1 MLAKVREMLTEL
13 LIRNLAIIDEVQVP
27 FRQGFN
33 VLTGETG
40 AGKSIIIHALNFLVG
55 GKSDVDLIRTGAETM
70 LVEAVFDLSKC
81 PQMKAVLEEVGFEPD
96 DETLILSREL
106 SKAGKSR
113 CRVNGRAATV
123 AMLKQIGKALV
134 DIHGQHEHQSLLEP
148 ANHLRFLD
156 AFGSED
162 LMALK
167 ERYTNLYRQL
177 MQVERELT
185 ELQRS
190 ERERMQRLDL
200 LRYQAEEIDRANL
213 KEGEEEELLQER
225 QLLANAERIA
235 ERVSYAVRQ
244 LMDDGGSLDSLGEAI
259 QALKEIAELD
269 LSLREWHNSLSQAFD
284 TIQEIGFELERYA
297 SRIEFDPERLEEVES
312 RLDLLKILKRKY
324 GDSVSAILQY
334 RQQIEQELQRLE
346 TSEERLEILQRER
359 EQLRRELAETA
370 KALSEA
376 RQEIARQLE
385 RTVQNHLKALMM
397 ERARFKV
404 AIDRLPDPNGLQLP
418 EGTFAFGRDGID
430 QVEFLIS
437 TNPGE
442 PLKPLAKI
450 ASGGE
455 ISRTMLALKASLQRT
470 HEIPVLVFD
479 EIDVGIG
486 GKTAEAVGEKLR
498 EVSRYA
504 QVLCVTHLPQIAAL
518 ADWHLQVEKITEG
531 KRTRVI
537 VTPLEYEERVKEL
550 ARMLSG
556 KQITQASLQHAQE
569 LLQRVSATQK

>member
-1 MLAKVREMLTEL
+1 MLTEL

-27 FRQGFN
+27 FQPGFN

-40 AGKSIIIHALNFLVG
+40 AGKSIIIHAINFLVG
-55 GKSDVDLIRTGAETM
+55 GKGDIDLIRAEAETM
-70 LVEAVFDLSKC
+70 LVEGVFDLTNC
-81 PQMKAVLEEVGFEPD
+81 PQVKAVLEEVGVETED
-96 DETLILSREL
+96 DMLILSREL
-106 SKAGKSR
+106 SRAGKSR
-113 CRVNGRAATV
+113 CRINGRAATI
-123 AMLKQIGKALV
+123 AMLKQIGKSLI
-134 DIHGQHEHQSLLEP
+134 DIHGQHEHQSLLDP
-148 ANHLRFLD
+148 TNHLRFLD
-156 AFGSED
+156 AFGGEE
-162 LMALK
+162 LAALK
-167 ERYTNLYRQL
+167 ERYHSLYRQL
-177 MQVERELT
+177 MQVERELA
-185 ELQRS
+185 ELQQS

-213 KEGEEEELLQER
+213 REGEEEDLLQER
-225 QLLANAERIA
+225 QLLVNAERIS
-235 ERVSYAVRQ
+235 ERVSYAVRC
-244 LMDDGGSLDSLGEAI
+244 LTGERGVLDSLGEAM
-259 QALKEIAELD
+259 QSLKEIASLD
-269 LSLREWHNSLSQAFD
+269 PNLQSWHDALSQAFD
-284 TIQEIGFELERYA
+284 TIQEVGFELERYA

-312 RLDLLKILKRKY
+312 RLDLLKRLKRKY
-324 GDSVSAILQY
+324 GDSISAILQY

-346 TSEERLEILQRER
+346 TSEERLETLQRER
-359 EQLRRELAETA
+359 EQLRKELAETA
-370 KALSEA
+370 KALSEV

-418 EGTFAFGRDGID
+418 EGTFAFNRDGID

-455 ISRTMLALKASLQRT
+455 ISRTMLALKACLQRT

-531 KRTRVI
+531 KRTCVI

-569 LLQRVSATQK
+569 LLQRIGVARR

>member
-1 MLAKVREMLTEL
+1 MLTEL

-27 FRQGFN
+27 FQPGFN

-40 AGKSIIIHALNFLVG
+40 AGKSIIIHAINFLVG
-55 GKSDVDLIRTGAETM
+55 GRGDIDLIRTGAETL
-70 LVEAVFDLSKC
+70 LVEAVFDLTNC
-81 PQMKAVLEEVGFEPD
+81 PQVKTVLEEVGIETED
-96 DETLILSREL
+96 DTLILSREL
-106 SKAGKSR
+106 SRAGKSR
-113 CRVNGRAATV
+113 CRINGRAATI
-123 AMLKQIGKALV
+123 AMLKQIGKSLI
-134 DIHGQHEHQSLLEP
+134 DIHGQHEHQSLLDP
-148 ANHLRFLD
+148 TNHLCFLD
-156 AFGSED
+156 AFGGEE
-162 LMALK
+162 LAALK
-167 ERYTNLYRQL
+167 ERYYSLYRQL
-177 MQVERELT
+177 MQVERELA
-185 ELQRS
+185 ELQQS

-213 KEGEEEELLQER
+213 REGEEEDLLQER
-225 QLLANAERIA
+225 QLLVNAERIS
-235 ERVSYAVRQ
+235 ERVSYAVRC
-244 LMDDGGSLDSLGEAI
+244 LTGERGVLDSLGEAM
-259 QALKEIAELD
+259 QSLKEIASLD
-269 LSLREWHNSLSQAFD
+269 PNLQSWHDALSQAFD
-284 TIQEIGFELERYA
+284 TIQEVGFELERYA

-312 RLDLLKILKRKY
+312 RLDLLKRLKRKY
-324 GDSVSAILQY
+324 GDSISAILQY

-346 TSEERLEILQRER
+346 TSEERLETLQRER
-359 EQLRRELAETA
+359 EQLRKELAETA
-370 KALSEA
+370 MALSEA

-418 EGTFAFGRDGID
+418 EGTFAFGRDGVD

-556 KQITQASLQHAQE
+556 RQITQASLQHAQE
-569 LLQRVSATQK
+569 LLQRVDISKR

>member
-1 MLAKVREMLTEL
+1 MLNEL

-27 FRQGFN
+27 FQQGFN

-40 AGKSIIIHALNFLVG
+40 AGKSIIIHAINFLVG
-55 GKSDVDLIRTGAETM
+55 GKGDVDLIRTGAETM
-70 LVEAVFDLSKC
+70 LVEAFFDLSKY
-81 PQMKAVLEEVGFEPD
+81 PQMKIVLEEIGFEPD

-106 SKAGKSR
+106 SKTGKSR

-123 AMLKQIGKALV
+123 AILKQIGKALV

-156 AFGSED
+156 AFGGED

-167 ERYTNLYRQL
+167 ERYTSLYRQL

-185 ELQRS
+185 ELQQS
-190 ERERMQRLDL
+190 ERERIQRLDL
-200 LRYQAEEIDRANL
+200 LRYQAEEIDKANL

-225 QLLANAERIA
+225 QLLVNAERIA
-235 ERVSYAVRQ
+235 ERVSYAVRR

-259 QALKEIAELD
+259 QALKEITD
-269 LSLREWHNSLSQAFD
+269 FDPSLREWHNALSQAFD

-312 RLDLLKILKRKY
+312 RLDLLKRLKRKY
-324 GDSVSAILQY
+324 GDTVSAILQY

-346 TSEERLEILQRER
+346 TSEERIEILQRER
-359 EQLRRELAETA
+359 EELRRELAETA

-404 AIDRLPDPNGLQLP
+404 AIDHIPDPNGLQLP

-442 PLKPLAKI
+442 PLKSLAKI

-486 GKTAEAVGEKLR
+486 GKTAEAVGEKLK
-498 EVSRYA
+498 EVSQYA

-556 KQITQASLQHAQE
+556 RQITQASLQHAQE
-569 LLQRVSATQK
+569 LLQRVGTAKR

>member
-1 MLAKVREMLTEL
+1 MLTEL

-27 FRQGFN
+27 FQPGFN
-33 VLTGETG
+33 VLTGEAG
-40 AGKSIIIHALNFLVG
+40 AGKSIIIHAINFLVG
-55 GKSDVDLIRTGAETM
+55 GKGDIDLIRAEAETM
-70 LVEAVFDLSKC
+70 LVEGVFDLTNC
-81 PQMKAVLEEVGFEPD
+81 PQVKAVLEEVGIETED
-96 DETLILSREL
+96 DMLILSREL
-106 SKAGKSR
+106 SRAGKSR
-113 CRVNGRAATV
+113 CRINGRAATV
-123 AMLKQIGKALV
+123 AMLKQIGKSLI
-134 DIHGQHEHQSLLEP
+134 DIHGQHEHQSLLDP

-156 AFGSED
+156 AFGGEG

-167 ERYTNLYRQL
+167 ERYNSLYRQL
-177 MQVERELT
+177 MQVEREIA

-235 ERVSYAVRQ
+235 ERVNYAVRQ

-259 QALKEIAELD
+259 QALREITD
-269 LSLREWHNSLSQAFD
+269 FDPSLREWHDALSQAFD

-312 RLDLLKILKRKY
+312 RLDLLKRLKRKY
-324 GDSVSAILQY
+324 GDSISAILQY

-418 EGTFAFGRDGID
+418 EGTFAFWRDGID

-537 VTPLEYEERVKEL
+537 VTPLGYEERVKEL

-569 LLQRVSATQK
+569 LLQRVDTSKR

>member
-1 MLAKVREMLTEL
+1 MLTEL

-27 FRQGFN
+27 FREGFN
-33 VLTGETG
+33 ALTGETG

-55 GKSDVDLIRTGAETM
+55 GKSDIDLIRAGEDSM

-81 PQMKAVLEEVGFEPD
+81 PHLRTLLDELGIDLED
-96 DETLILSREL
+96 DTLILSREL
-106 SKAGKSR
+106 SRTGRSR
-113 CRVNGRAATV
+113 CRINGRAATV
-123 AMLKQIGKALV
+123 TMLKQIGKALV

-156 AFGSED
+156 AFGGDEIS
-162 LMALK
+162 ALK
-167 ERYTNLYRQL
+167 EKYTDLYRKL
-177 MQVERELT
+177 MQVERELA
-185 ELQRS
+185 ELQQS

-200 LRYQAEEIDRANL
+200 LRYQADEIDKANL
-213 KEGEEEELLQER
+213 REGEEEELLQER

-235 ERVSYAVRQ
+235 ERVNYSVRR
-244 LMDDGGSLDSLGEAI
+244 LMDDGGALDTLGEAI
-259 QALKEIAELD
+259 QALKEIADLD
-269 LSLREWHNSLSQAFD
+269 TTVQEWHNTLSQAFD
-284 TIQEIGFELERYA
+284 NVQEIGFELERYA

-312 RLDLLKILKRKY
+312 RLDLIRRLKRKY
-324 GDSVSAILQY
+324 GDTISAVLQY
-334 RQQIEQELQRLE
+334 RRQIEMELQRLE
-346 TSEERLEILQRER
+346 TSEERLEALQKER
-359 EQLRRELAETA
+359 EMLRKQLAEA
-370 KALSEA
+370 ALALSKA
-376 RQEIARQLE
+376 RGEFARQLE
-385 RTVQNHLKALMM
+385 RTVQNHLKSLMM
-397 ERARFKV
+397 ERARFKI
-404 AIDRLPDPNGLQLP
+404 AIDRTPDPNGLLLP
-418 EGTFAFGRDGID
+418 DGTFAFGKDGID

-442 PLKPLAKI
+442 PLKPLEKI

-518 ADWHLQVEKITEG
+518 ADWHLQVEKVTEG
-531 KRTRVI
+531 RRTRVI
-537 VTPLEYEERVKEL
+537 VTPLQPQERVKEL

-556 KQITQASLQHAQE
+556 KQITPASLQHAQE
-569 LLQRVSATQK
+569 LLQRVGSIQK

>member
-1 MLAKVREMLTEL
+1 MLTEL

-81 PQMKAVLEEVGFEPD
+81 PQMKAVLEETGFEPD

-106 SKAGKSR
+106 SKTGKSR

-269 LSLREWHNSLSQAFD
+269 PSLREWHNSLSQAFD
-284 TIQEIGFELERYA
+284 TIQEVGFELERYA

-312 RLDLLKILKRKY
+312 RLDLLKRLKRKY

-404 AIDRLPDPNGLQLP
+404 AIDRLPDPTDSNYRRHI
-418 EGTFAFGRDGID
+418 AFGRDGID

-455 ISRTMLALKASLQRT
+455 ISRTMLALKSKPPTNPRN
-470 HEIPVLVFD
+470 PCPRFD

>member
-1 MLAKVREMLTEL
+1 MLTEL

-27 FRQGFN
+27 FQPGFN

-40 AGKSIIIHALNFLVG
+40 AGKSIIIHAINFLVG
-55 GKSDVDLIRTGAETM
+55 GKGDIDLIRAGSETM
-70 LVEAVFDLSKC
+70 LVEAVFDLTNC
-81 PQMKAVLEEVGFEPD
+81 PQVKVVLEEVGVETED
-96 DETLILSREL
+96 DMLILSREL
-106 SKAGKSR
+106 SRAGKSR
-113 CRVNGRAATV
+113 CRINGRAATV
-123 AMLKQIGKALV
+123 AMLKQIGKSLI
-134 DIHGQHEHQSLLEP
+134 DIHGQHEHQSLLDP
-148 ANHLRFLD
+148 TNHLRFLD
-156 AFGSED
+156 AFGGEG

-167 ERYTNLYRQL
+167 ERYNSLYRQL
-177 MQVERELT
+177 MQVERELA
-185 ELQRS
+185 ELQQS

-213 KEGEEEELLQER
+213 REGEEEELLQER
-225 QLLANAERIA
+225 QLLVNAERIS
-235 ERVSYAVRQ
+235 ERISYAIRC
-244 LMDDGGSLDSLGEAI
+244 LIGENGALDSLGSAMRS
-259 QALKEIAELD
+259 LKEIADLD
-269 LSLREWHNSLSQAFD
+269 PNLQYWHDALSQAFD

-312 RLDLLKILKRKY
+312 RLDLLKRLKRKY

-334 RQQIEQELQRLE
+334 RHQIEQELQRLE

-370 KALSEA
+370 KVLSEA
-376 RQEIARQLE
+376 RQEIAHQLE

-418 EGTFAFGRDGID
+418 EGTFAFDRDGID

-537 VTPLEYEERVKEL
+537 VTPLGFEERVKEL

-569 LLQRVSATQK
+569 LLQRVDTSKR

>member
-1 MLAKVREMLTEL
+1 MLTEL

-27 FRQGFN
+27 FQPGFN

-40 AGKSIIIHALNFLVG
+40 AGKSIIIHAINFLVG
-55 GKSDVDLIRTGAETM
+55 GKGDIDLIRTGAETM
-70 LVEAVFDLSKC
+70 LVEAVFDLTNC
-81 PQMKAVLEEVGFEPD
+81 PQVKTVLEEVGIETED
-96 DETLILSREL
+96 DTLILSREL
-106 SKAGKSR
+106 SRAGKSR
-113 CRVNGRAATV
+113 CRINGRVATV
-123 AMLKQIGKALV
+123 AMLKQIGKSLI
-134 DIHGQHEHQSLLEP
+134 DIHGQHEHQSLLDP
-148 ANHLRFLD
+148 TNHLRFLD
-156 AFGSED
+156 AFGGEG

-167 ERYTNLYRQL
+167 ERYHILYRQL
-177 MQVERELT
+177 MQLERELT
-185 ELQRS
+185 ELQQS

-213 KEGEEEELLQER
+213 REGEEEELLQER
-225 QLLANAERIA
+225 QLLANAERIS
-235 ERVSYAVRQ
+235 ERINYAVRC
-244 LMDDGGSLDSLGEAI
+244 LIGENGALDPLGDAMRS
-259 QALKEIAELD
+259 LKEIADLD
-269 LSLREWHNSLSQAFD
+269 PNLQNWHDALSQAFD

-312 RLDLLKILKRKY
+312 RLDLLKRLKRKY

-404 AIDRLPDPNGLQLP
+404 AIDHIPDPNGLQLQ

-486 GKTAEAVGEKLR
+486 GKTAEAVGEKLK

-569 LLQRVSATQK
+569 LLQRVSAAKR

>member
-1 MLAKVREMLTEL
+1 MLTEL

-27 FRQGFN
+27 FQPGFN

-40 AGKSIIIHALNFLVG
+40 AGKSIIIHAINFLVG
-55 GKSDVDLIRTGAETM
+55 GKGDIDLIRTGAETL
-70 LVEAVFDLSKC
+70 LVEAVFDLTNC
-81 PQMKAVLEEVGFEPD
+81 PQVKTVLEEVGIETED
-96 DETLILSREL
+96 GTLILSREL
-106 SKAGKSR
+106 SRAGKSR
-113 CRVNGRAATV
+113 CRINGRAATI
-123 AMLKQIGKALV
+123 AMLKQIGKSLI
-134 DIHGQHEHQSLLEP
+134 DIHGQHEHQSLLDP
-148 ANHLRFLD
+148 TNHLRFLD
-156 AFGSED
+156 AFGGEE
-162 LMALK
+162 LTALK
-167 ERYTNLYRQL
+167 ERYYSLYRQL

-185 ELQRS
+185 ELQQS

-213 KEGEEEELLQER
+213 REGEEEDLLQER
-225 QLLANAERIA
+225 QLLVNAERIS
-235 ERVSYAVRQ
+235 ERVSYAVRC
-244 LMDDGGSLDSLGEAI
+244 LTGERGVLDSLGEAM
-259 QALKEIAELD
+259 QSLKEIASLD
-269 LSLREWHNSLSQAFD
+269 PNLQSWHDALSQAFD
-284 TIQEIGFELERYA
+284 TIQEVGFELERYA

-312 RLDLLKILKRKY
+312 RLDLLKRLKRKY
-324 GDSVSAILQY
+324 GDSISAILQY

-346 TSEERLEILQRER
+346 TSEERLETLQRER
-359 EQLRRELAETA
+359 EQLRKELAETA
-370 KALSEA
+370 KALSEV

-418 EGTFAFGRDGID
+418 EGTFAFNRDGID

-470 HEIPVLVFD
+470 HEIPILVFD

-537 VTPLEYEERVKEL
+537 VTPLEYDERVKEL

-569 LLQRVSATQK
+569 LLQRIGVARR